1 MVTQLCEGIQCLIGH
16 TDQEISSST
25 KSHILTLAVCFVSKF
40 YFIHVWM
47 LHLHASVYCM
57 LAMPT
62 DA

>member
-16 TDQEISSST
+16 IDQEISSST
-25 KSHILTLAVCFVSKF
+25 KSHILTLAVCFVSSK
-40 YFIHVWM
+40 HVWM